1 MYYVQ
6 YVYVSDRVRGTIST
20 VVVAP
25 DRSSSGKWATIGD
38 RGALLGVLCLQL
50 SEKLQLVLVLTL
62 TNQESKYVRGG
73 QT

>member
-6 YVYVSDRVRGTIST
+6 YVYVSERVRGTIST
-20 VVVAP
+20 AVAL
-25 DRSSSGKWATIGD
+25 DRGSGKRATIGD

-62 TNQESKYVRGG
+62 TNQELKYVRGG